1 MVLRSVL
8 AALAAA
14 FLCAPLAAQQRV
26 DPRNMY
32 ERALCVVPMVGT
44 GTPDNPRR
52 PQYAPLPPAPGT
64 PPSRDGIIAFSYQVS
79 DDGKFALVEF
89 VAVDRKAFKEVL
101 ADANPSIKAFI
112 KGQHQRAD
120 IESEFKKHKKDFS
133 LDQFQGAIV
142 P

>member
-1 MVLRSVL
+1 MVIRLVL
-8 AALAAA
+8 VAA

-32 ERALCVVPMVGT
+32 ERVLCVVPMVGA
-44 GTPDNPRR
+44 GTPDDPRR

-79 DDGKFALVEF
+79 DDGMFALVEL

-101 ADANPSIKAFI
+101 ADVNPNVKAFV

-120 IESEFKKHKKDFS
+120 IESEFKKLKKDFS
-133 LDQFQGAIV
+133 LDKFPGAMV

>member
-1 MVLRSVL
+1 MTVRLTL
-8 AALAAA
+8 AAL
-14 FLCAPLAAQQRV
+14 FLCASLVAQQRV

-32 ERALCVVPMVGT
+32 ERALCIVPMVGA
-44 GTPDNPRR
+44 GTQEDPRR

-64 PPSRDGIIAFSYQVS
+64 PPSRDGIIAFSYQLS
-79 DDGKFALVEF
+79 DDGQFALVEL

-101 ADANPSIKAFI
+101 ADVNPNVKAFV

-120 IESEFKKHKKDFS
+120 IETEFKKLKKDFS
-133 LDQFQGAIV
+133 LDKFPGAMV